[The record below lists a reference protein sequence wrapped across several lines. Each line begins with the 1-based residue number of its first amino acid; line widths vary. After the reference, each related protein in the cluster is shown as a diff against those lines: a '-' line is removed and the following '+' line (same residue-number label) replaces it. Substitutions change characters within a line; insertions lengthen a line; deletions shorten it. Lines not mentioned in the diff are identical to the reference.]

1 MSRIG
6 QVLSYAIAFEGA
18 YFTDDWSRIDPFFT
32 DDAVYQPLGAFGGPI
47 EGRDALKAAFKMMVN
62 GFDRRFASRAVEVV
76 EGPTERDEAVWF
88 RWAATYT
95 LPDAP
100 TLRMIGEETVVFAGD
115 RICRLEDRMSDEET
129 KKVQAFLATHGA
141 KLKPAA

>member
-1 MSRIG
+1 MTRIG
-6 QVLSYAIAFEGA
+6 HVLSYAIAFEGA

-32 DDAVYQPLGAFGGPI
+32 DDTVYQPLGAFGGPI

-76 EGPTERDEAVWF
+76 EGPTERDDSVWF
-88 RWAATYT
+88 RWAGTYT